1 MSEELRD
8 VYDVQPERIFECG
21 VPHFDEHL
29 RLVDPPYRATL
40 LRRLGLDPLRP
51 YLLFGMSAPI
61 FAPQEI
67 DIVEWL
73 AHEVKRERF
82 GPDMQLVIRPH
93 PQNVVGNMADPTW
106 LPRLERL
113 ASSRVALNTPM
124 LTGGGLPWAMEVED
138 LKVLVNLLSGCSICL
153 NSGSTLS
160 IDAVIHDKPVIV
172 TLFDA
177 DRELPWWK
185 SARRVRDF
193 PHYRKLLAMGGVQPV
208 DSFAALE
215 HQVHAYLNDPR
226 RHGEERA
233 RTVRQQCGIVDGQS
247 SLRAANA
254 LLQILE
260 RERMLTP
267 RAQQRPSEIPT
278 AAL

>member
-1 MSEELRD
+1 
-8 VYDVQPERIFECG
+8 
-21 VPHFDEHL
+21 
-29 RLVDPPYRATL
+29 
-40 LRRLGLDPLRP
+40 
-51 YLLFGMSAPI
+51 MSAPI
-61 FAPQEI
+61 FAPHEI

-73 AHEVKRERF
+73 ANQVERDRF
-82 GPDMQLVIRPH
+82 GPEMQLVIRPH

-113 ASSRVALNTPM
+113 ASSRVALNKPL
-124 LTGGGLPWAMEVED
+124 LTDGGLPWGMEVED
-138 LKVLVNLLSGCSICL
+138 LRVLVNLLSGCAICL

-185 SARRVRDF
+185 SARRIRDF
-193 PHYRKLLAMGGVQPV
+193 PHYRKLLATGGVQPV
-208 DSFAALE
+208 DSFAVLE
-215 HQVHAYLNDPR
+215 HQVQAYLNQPR
-226 RHGEERA
+226 RHNEERA
-233 RTVRQQCGIVDGQS
+233 RTVRQQCGTVDGQS
-247 SLRAANA
+247 STRAANA

-260 RERMLTP
+260 RERRLTP
-267 RAQQRPSEIPT
+267 HAQQRPSEIST